1 MASKSVIV
9 TGGASGIGLAV
20 TRHLAA
26 QGHRVAIL
34 DRNAAAG
41 PAVAAQVAAEF
52 PPAAVSFHPCDVA
65 DWDEQAAAFRQAF
78 AELGHRLDVVVAN
91 AGVSEQGATSLVRL
105 PLGGGVVGEGAG
117 EGEDE
122 GPTRPSVATLQ
133 VNLLG
138 TVYSVNLAVHYM
150 NKKPKLGPGGAS
162 RGSIICTASNA
173 GLYPLPVA
181 PLYAASKFGVV
192 GLVRSTARII
202 EQANMQINALAPAV
216 LDTNI
221 APDKALFKHMT
232 ITPMETLIRGVEQFL
247 TDPTVS
253 GAVAEIHGDRV
264 TIRPPH
270 EYVDEDSKKNI
281 DTFWD
286 LGRIDRMDI
295 RTEPFRRP
303 GKAPLL
309 WNRTVCDCHWYYQF
323 YLCGCPDR
331 ATPIGNGRTRHE
343 PCYQGCEVW
352 YKPKWE
358 QVIKLS
364 SGFRHNPN
372 PPLRPEPSVLPFPC
386 HRHLMESRV
395 FLSAEELHTMRN
407 RLMDPMWNP
416 VRAAR
421 LNKNQ
426 KRLRRFQEQSST
438 WEDKKRVRE
447 EEDDGLPPPPPLRR
461 RILQPE
467 AEEIIQLQPM
477 IGGLMLALRQTPN
490 DHHYIDA
497 PAPSTA
503 FTSPLSYP
511 WHFPSG
517 FPDPDGPR
525 TFAVPDESDEESTQS
540 RRSLARS
547 PPPPYV
553 GPPAYTRSP
562 PRPAPPATPPRESPP
577 PYMEAASSSSASTS
591 PQRSTQDPSEASPNH
606 PPRRPQNHFSSLTW
620 LLQEQAIDLWRQ
632 DGYHWHTAPVK
643 RERATPTT
651 TTTTTT
657 TKPSQPHKPNPNPN
671 PNLTPP
677 APLNRDATYDGP
689 THTGYFNGA
698 YRTDPAVLHQARAVS
713 WQRAAGEEGLAWA
726 RRVGEACAE
735 GVFLPGGGGGGS
747 GGGGG
752 GNGNGGWWL
761 LGGRF
766 HM

>member
-1 MASKSVIV
+1 MASKSIIV

-34 DRNAAAG
+34 DLNAAAG
-41 PAVAAQVAAEF
+41 PAVAAEVAAEF
-52 PPAAVSFHPCDVA
+52 PRAAVSFHPCDVA
-65 DWDEQAAAFRQAF
+65 SWDEQAAAFRQAF
-78 AELGHRLDVVVAN
+78 AELGGRLDVVVAN

-105 PLGGGVVGEGAG
+105 PLGGGVEGEGPG

-150 NKKPKLGPGGAS
+150 NKKPKSEPGGPS

-202 EQANMQINALAPAV
+202 AQANMQINALAPAV

-221 APDKALFKHMT
+221 APDKSLFKHMT
-232 ITPMETLIRGVEQFL
+232 ITPMETLIRGVDQFL
-247 TDPTVS
+247 ADPTVS

-358 QVIKLS
+358 QIIKLS

-416 VRAAR
+416 VR
-421 LNKNQ
+421 
-426 KRLRRFQEQSST
+426 SST

-490 DHHYIDA
+490 DHHYID
-497 PAPSTA
+497 PPTSSTA
-503 FTSPLSYP
+503 FPSPLSYP

-517 FPDPDGPR
+517 QSAFLDPDGPR

-553 GPPAYTRSP
+553 GPPAYTRNP
-562 PRPAPPATPPRESPP
+562 PRPAPPPAPPRESPP
-577 PYMEAASSSSASTS
+577 PYIETPSSSSAS
-591 PQRSTQDPSEASPNH
+591 PQRSTQDASEPRQNH
-606 PPRRPQNHFSSLTW
+606 PPRRSRNHFSSLTW
-620 LLQEQAIDLWRQ
+620 LLEEQAIDLWRQ
-632 DGYHWHTAPVK
+632 DGYHWHSAPVK

-651 TTTTTT
+651 TTTKTPQTNNHN
-657 TKPSQPHKPNPNPN
+657 PH
-671 PNLTPP
+671 PNLSAT
-677 APLNRDATYDGP
+677 APLIRDVTYDGP
-689 THTGYFNGA
+689 THTGYFHGA
-698 YRTDPAVLHQARAVS
+698 YRTDPAMLHQARAVS

-735 GVFLPGGGGGGS
+735 GGVVLGGGNGS
-747 GGGGG
+747 GGGNG
-752 GNGNGGWWL
+752 GNGGWWL
-761 LGGRF
+761 LGARF